1 MNWLVVYGDR
11 SGPPVLAGPIAKLV
25 YEPKPAWKKM
35 VHPPREQFEG
45 ALRLAEALW
54 FWGHGDHGGLWIS
67 KGVFFSLSD
76 VRRVALARPNPL
88 RVACL
93 RACHSLYGPEAEC
106 SWLQLAERV
115 QGFRGTTMEWWGR
128 VNPMVEATRRA
139 TASRERT
146 RGEA

>member
-1 MNWLVVYGDR
+1 
-11 SGPPVLAGPIAKLV
+11 VLAGPIAKLV
-25 YEPKPAWKKM
+25 YEPKPAWKRM
-35 VHPPREQFEG
+35 VHPPLEQFEG
-45 ALRLAEALW
+45 VLRLAEALW
-54 FWGHGDHGGLWIS
+54 FWGHGDQGGLWIS

-76 VRRVALARPNPL
+76 VRRVALARPTPL

-93 RACHSLYGPEAEC
+93 RACHSLYGPEAES

-115 QGFRGTTMEWWGR
+115 QGFHGATVEWWGR